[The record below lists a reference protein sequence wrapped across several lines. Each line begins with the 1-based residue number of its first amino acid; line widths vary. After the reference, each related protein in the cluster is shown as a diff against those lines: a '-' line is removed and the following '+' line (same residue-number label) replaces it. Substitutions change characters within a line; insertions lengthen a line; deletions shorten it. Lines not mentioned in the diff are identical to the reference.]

1 MKNIRI
7 GNDIK
12 VIWSIFD
19 KEGNPY
25 PLVKDI
31 KLTLK
36 CGNYSLD
43 IEDYSIEDNTIS
55 FIFYGMSQI
64 NTGTYMLT
72 LVENNDEIGMQT
84 LDFCKVFKLVASSCE
99 ETNEDTLNPH
109 IETIELDSKLNLAF
123 VSGGSSEPVM
133 TTYEELFQLYE
144 NNNLVPGQKY
154 RFPYTLKLNEN
165 DNYKSAGHV
174 FDIIITA
181 ISNGHFDTNVVADFN
196 ADDTYIA
203 DNLMSANLLT
213 ALKIEYCFDAREF
226 NNPYNV
232 YNINY
237 GVITRMTDSFGNS
250 FPYDFMNMQ
259 FKAYVA
265 YDFFNL
271 PYLYFADDEVFFADG
286 EDVWCYTFSTLNYN
300 YDEGYYDVY
309 NNNPIFVGNIYNI
322 VDTREFDTVWNDD
335 NFNCVGGNVFYVMTE
350 YDEAPNQ
357 HDIELNSTRY
367 CTFGYYNYDNKFNGC
382 YGNIVV
388 SMEKC
393 DNKYVST
400 SILNTLYDNYLY
412 GVDNSFL
419 KEVGYTTLEWVTALN
434 ATSLF
439 DSKIINS
446 GWGKYAGEPLLSI
459 LLNYDY
465 GEAMHIFASSFLNLN
480 AVSTVK
486 IYDSMNITVEN
497 TLSCNEDYDNIEIIE
512 SYNIRFGVENFFEIL
527 HIDNCDTICVGNKNG
542 ENLKLYNSF
551 NVNIGNRNMQI
562 YLNKV
567 GDTNIGNN
575 NYITIY
581 GQNYDNITSVNILNN
596 SEVYLN
602 SNEIEAAEDSMGL
615 MVIGLT
621 VDCSIFEYAP
631 EETDASLNLRNVTI
645 NNSSQV
651 YIYGNVKYYM
661 HNMSISN
668 SGINDVLI
676 PYDWFSSFDEINLP
690 PIEFIN
696 YQAYDESTLAQLIND
711 VYWAKVV
718 KNKVTFMNARTEQLE
733 TYVLHI

>member
-123 VSGGSSEPVM
+123 VSDGGCEPVM

-154 RFPYTLKLNEN
+154 RFPYTLKLKEN

-226 NNPYNV
+226 NNPYDI
-232 YNINY
+232 YDTNY
-237 GVITRMTDSFGNS
+237 GVITRMTDSYGNS

-271 PYLYFADDEVFFADG
+271 PYLFFAESEDEQNF
-286 EDVWCYTFSTLNYN
+286 EDVWCYTFSTLYYN
-300 YDEGYYDVY
+300 YDEGYYDVL

-322 VDTREFDTVWNDD
+322 VDTREFDRVWNDEY
-335 NFNCVGGNVFYVMTE
+335 FACVGGNVFYIMSE
-350 YDEAPNQ
+350 YDEDPNQ
-357 HDIELNSTRY
+357 HDIELNLTGY
-367 CTFGYYNYDNKFNGC
+367 CTFGYYNYGNKFSEC
-382 YGNIVV
+382 YYNMVAN
-388 SMEKC
+388 MNDC
-393 DNKYVST
+393 DIKKVNN
-400 SILNTLYDNYLY
+400 SILIEMYENNLNS
-412 GVDNSFL
+412 VDYSLL
-419 KEVGYTTLEWVTALN
+419 KDIGYTTFEYISTLY
-434 ATSLF
+434 ATGIS
-439 DSKIINS
+439 DSKIMNS
-446 GWGKYAGEPLLSI
+446 SWSGYNGESPLSV

-465 GEAMHIFASSFLNLN
+465 GSGMHIYASQYLNLN
-480 AVSTVK
+480 SVSAVK
-486 IYDSMNITVEN
+486 IYDSASITVEN
-497 TLSCNEDYDNIEIIE
+497 GLYCYESDDDNIEIKE
-512 SYNIRFGVENFFEIL
+512 SYYMRFGVNNGFNIL
-527 HIDNCDTICVGNKNG
+527 RIDNCNSICVGNIN
-542 ENLKLYNSF
+542 EDNFRLYDCY
-551 NVNIGNRNMQI
+551 NVNIGNRNTHI
-562 YLNKV
+562 YLSKV
-567 GDTNIGNN
+567 VDTNIGNE
-575 NYITIY
+575 NYISIH
-581 GQNYDNITSVNILNN
+581 GHHDGNIASVNILNN

-602 SNEIEAAEDSMGL
+602 TNEIAASEDSDGL
-615 MVIGLT
+615 IVYGLT
-621 VDCSIFEYAP
+621 VDRSIFEYSP

-676 PYDWFSSFDEINLP
+676 PHNWSDNFDEINLP

-696 YQAYDESTLAQLIND
+696 YLAYDESTLAQLLD
-711 VYWAKVV
+711 DAYWAKVV